1 MLLLSVVRMIQT
13 EFNHIATKILNRAS
27 FWTFITA
34 LLETVEIAVY
44 GLIVRNQPTYF
55 CLDFNLSF
63 HVLTRSRNNRE

>member
-44 GLIVRNQPTYF
+44 VLIVRN
-55 CLDFNLSF
+55 
-63 HVLTRSRNNRE
+63 